1 MGSGISFV
9 GKSQKYSVQKLAI
22 FEDKGEPKWT
32 WADVHLLTTASL
44 VPYHLASDWHGLNCG
59 SGCNLHDSSWS
70 QQLVPEV
77 NEMKSKTPCVKIC
90 TH

>member
-22 FEDKGEPKWT
+22 FEDKGEPNWI

-59 SGCNLHDSSWS
+59 SGCNLHDLF
-70 QQLVPEV
+70 LVSTAGPWGEWH
-77 NEMKSKTPCVKIC
+77 EKQDPMC
-90 TH
+90 